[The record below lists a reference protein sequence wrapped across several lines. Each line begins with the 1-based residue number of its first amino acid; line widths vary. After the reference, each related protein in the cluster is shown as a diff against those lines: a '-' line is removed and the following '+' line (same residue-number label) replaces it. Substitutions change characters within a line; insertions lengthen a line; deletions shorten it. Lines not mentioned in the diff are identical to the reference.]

1 MLKSWPA
8 SERATCSEQW
18 SSARGGVGHEQS
30 CRSTSP
36 TDREHHFSLC
46 KHIDQLNAIVIS
58 RYILEH
64 KETHTLMTV
73 DWRTKQESIQSEQSL
88 SPLYSPLVKV
98 ERTTNQAKSN
108 KLTANTLTS
117 PCERDSA
124 ASERGQYE

>member
-1 MLKSWPA
+1 
-8 SERATCSEQW
+8 
-18 SSARGGVGHEQS
+18 
-30 CRSTSP
+30 
-36 TDREHHFSLC
+36 
-46 KHIDQLNAIVIS
+46 
-58 RYILEH
+58 
-64 KETHTLMTV
+64 MTV